1 MKDYKWNRYQGDWR
15 SSDIYR
21 NDYWDYDPRDEN
33 YYLGRIPPEIRDYG
47 NIDLDQ
53 RYYTD
58 GSDRYYRNEEIRQGR
73 GLPPNNYQL
82 KDSHP
87 YKNNDFY
94 GERKRNYSW
103 GPHRGKGP
111 KNYIRSMER
120 VREDASDRLTEDPF
134 VDASKIEIW
143 IKDNDLILSGTVE
156 TKFEKR
162 RAEHL
167 VESVPGAKH
176 VQNNLRVAENKTTA
190 PHTFG

>member
-1 MKDYKWNRYQGDWR
+1 MREYDWNPYPHDWHE
-15 SSDIYR
+15 SNQYSNSDW
-21 NDYWDYDPRDEN
+21 NFDPRDEN
-33 YYLGRIPPEIRDYG
+33 YYLGRINNNG

-58 GSDRYYRNEEIRQGR
+58 GSDRYYRNEEVERHMS
-73 GLPPNNYQL
+73 LPPHDYKL
-82 KDSHP
+82 KDDHP

-120 VREDASDRLTEDPF
+120 VREDASDRLTEDSL
-134 VDASKIEIW
+134 VDASRIEIW

-167 VESVPGAKH
+167 VESIRGAKH
-176 VQNNLRVAENKTTA
+176 IQNNLRVEGSKTSA
-190 PHTFG
+190 HHTFG